1 MTGVMILGGAQSD
14 FARNW
19 NREGTDLLSAM
30 REVSIQALQQSGI
43 EPGQIEA
50 LHVGNF
56 VAELF
61 AGQGLLGALANQIF
75 PEWHNLPASRHEA
88 ACASGSMA
96 ILAAMADIQAGR
108 YDCVAVLG
116 VEWMRNVPGQQA
128 ADFLGTAAWAGQE
141 GQKAQFLWPFMFA
154 EILELY
160 DQRYGL
166 NTDYLKH
173 ISRNNFANAQ
183 LNPNAQTR
191 NWQMDDASYANDDST
206 NPLIEGRLR
215 RSDCGQIT
223 DGAACVIL
231 VSERWLQ
238 RHKATLP
245 PVQILGWGHRGSSIS
260 MAHKVSLAENSPW
273 LFPHLKLAIDE
284 ALARAGLA
292 NAQALD
298 AIETHDCFSMS
309 EYLAIDHF
317 GLTPPGQSWQFIES
331 GDFTLDG
338 RLPINPSGGLIGAG
352 HPVGATGVRM
362 LLDAFKQ
369 VRGLAG
375 NYQVKNAKRVATL
388 NFGGSTSAVACL
400 VVGDA

>member
-1 MTGVMILGGAQSD
+1 MTAVMMLGGAQTD
-14 FARNW
+14 FARHW
-19 NREGTDLLSAM
+19 SREGADLVDVLTQ
-30 REVSIQALQQSGI
+30 VSTEALQLAGI
-43 EPGQIEA
+43 EPGQVEA

-61 AGQGLLGALANQIF
+61 VGQGLLGAVANQVF
-75 PEWHNLPASRHEA
+75 PEWHDLPASRHEA

-128 ADFLGTAAWAGQE
+128 ADFLATAAWAGHE
-141 GQKAQFLWPFMFA
+141 GQEARYLWPYMFSD
-154 EILELY
+154 ILELY

-173 ISRNNFANAQ
+173 ISRNNFANAR

-191 NWQMDDASYANDDST
+191 NWQMEDSAYADDDVT

-231 VSERWLQ
+231 VSERWLR
-238 RHKATLP
+238 RHQKTA
-245 PVQILGWGHRGSSIS
+245 PVAEILGWGHRGSSIS
-260 MAHKVSLAENSPW
+260 MARKVALAEGSPL
-273 LFPHLKLAIDE
+273 LFPHLNKAIVE
-284 ALARAGLA
+284 ALTRAGLEGA
-292 NAQALD
+292 HELD

-309 EYLAIDHF
+309 EYMAIDHF

-331 GDFTLDG
+331 GSFTLDG
-338 RLPINPSGGLIGAG
+338 SLPINPSGGLIGAG

-362 LLDAFKQ
+362 LLDAWKQ
-369 VRGLAG
+369 VAGLAG
-375 NYQVKNAKRVATL
+375 DYQVKDAQRVATL
-388 NFGGSTSAVACL
+388 NIGGSTSAAACF
-400 VVGDA
+400 VVGSA